1 MSRAWKERPA
11 LLRNLSV
18 CSSCKRASCVQSV
31 WPCKTP
37 SRALLLPIE
46 TLQYLDR
53 ELETFWTEEAAARA
67 AKPTP
72 AHVAEKEG

>member
-1 MSRAWKERPA
+1 MKGGAWSHRPE
-11 LLRNLSV
+11 LLRNVSV
-18 CSSCKRASCVQSV
+18 CSSCKRASCVQGV

-53 ELETFWTEEAAARA
+53 ELESFWTEEAVG
-67 AKPTP
+67 K
-72 AHVAEKEG
+72 